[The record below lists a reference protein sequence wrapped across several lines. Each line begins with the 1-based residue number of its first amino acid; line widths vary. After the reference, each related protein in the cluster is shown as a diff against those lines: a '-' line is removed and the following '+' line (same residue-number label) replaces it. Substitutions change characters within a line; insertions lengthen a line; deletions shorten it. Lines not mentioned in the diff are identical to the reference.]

1 MIKKIIIVFTLTLF
15 IVSCG
20 QDSSNS
26 SISSQDSASYD
37 GQGGSLAT
45 FSLKGNYLYTV
56 DYSNLTVFN
65 ITNSKDPVRVNSINV
80 GFDIETLFSFGDFLF
95 IGSQNAMYIY
105 DITNEELPKLM
116 SQSNHFRA
124 CDPVVANGTNA
135 YVTLHTNAT
144 CGGSVNELKTY
155 DITDIENP
163 ILLNT
168 RGLTQPKGL
177 SLYGSDF
184 LLVCDDTVKI
194 FDITDPADSKYIEAI
209 PTVGAIDIIIRD
221 NNAFIIADHSITQY
235 QLNLND
241 ITSFTKISEFNF

>member
-1 MIKKIIIVFTLTLF
+1 MKKKIFTLVSIVFLAF
-15 IVSCG
+15 AC
-20 QDSSNS
+20 
-26 SISSQDSASYD
+26 SQDSNDSTSADSFGD

-45 FSLKGNYLYTV
+45 FTLKDNYLYTV
-56 DYSNLTVFN
+56 DFFNLSVFN
-65 ITNSKDPVRVNSINV
+65 VSDLLNPVKVNTINV
-80 GFDIETLFSFGDFLF
+80 GFNIETLFSFKNYLF
-95 IGSQNAMYIY
+95 IGSQDAMYIY
-105 DITNEELPKLM
+105 DVTNAELPKLL

-124 CDPVVANGTNA
+124 CDPVVANDTNE
-135 YVTLHTNAT
+135 YVTLHSNAT
-144 CGGSVNELKTY
+144 CGGVINELKTY
-155 DITDIENP
+155 NIEDIENP

-194 FDITDPADSKYIEAI
+194 FDITDPTDSKYIEAI

-241 ITSFTKISEFNF
+241 ITSFTKISEFSF

>member
-1 MIKKIIIVFTLTLF
+1 MIKKIIIVCTLTLF

-20 QDSSNS
+20 QDSNN

-56 DYSNLTVFN
+56 DFSNLTVFN

-80 GFDIETLFSFGDFLF
+80 GFDIETLFSFEDFLF

-155 DITDIENP
+155 DITDVENP

-194 FDITDPADSKYIEAI
+194 FDITDPTDSKYIEAI

-241 ITSFTKISEFNF
+241 ITSFTKISEFSF